1 MSRRRLASAALLALL
16 VAAVPVAPG
25 PTAAE
30 PAADADAVIG
40 QVRTQL
46 RERDGAEPD
55 AGAVVGALNGRV
67 VALHGKGDYAAAGEL
82 AKVQMD
88 YAELV
93 LGAEHPQTL
102 ISVNNLAL
110 LYNSQGRADEAE
122 PLYRRALAASEQ
134 VLGAEHPQTLTS
146 VNNLA
151 ALYQCQGRS
160 GEAEP
165 LLRRALAAR
174 ERVLGAEHPDTLTSV
189 NNLADLYLTQGRSG
203 EAEPLYRRALE
214 ARERVLGAE
223 HPDTLGSVNN
233 LGFLYESQGRSGE
246 AEPLFRRAL
255 AARERVLGAE
265 HPDTL
270 GSVNNLAAVYDSQ
283 GRFGEAEPFYRRA
296 LAARER
302 VLGAEHPDTLG
313 SVNNLAGLYESQGR
327 FGEAEPLYRRALAA
341 SEQVLGAEHPQTLKS
356 VNNLASL
363 YQSQGRSGEAEPLY
377 RRALAASE
385 RVLGAE
391 HPQTITGVNN
401 LAVLYKSQ
409 GRFGE
414 AEPLYRRALAASE
427 RVLGAAHPDTIT
439 FHLNLA
445 VLLVNQDRIGAAL
458 RQLRTLDE
466 RMRGLV
472 AQELA
477 STEQESVRLAR
488 LAAES
493 RLQYIVFTLA
503 LVHPRDPEA
512 RGLAA
517 DVLLRWK
524 RLAADEESVV
534 VRLAR
539 TSQDP
544 RVVELAGSLR
554 GARAELARL
563 TGLSLEKMNE
573 AQRESHRSAL
583 DRAGAEVGRLEVAL
597 AQLSRTFR
605 GQQARRGVEWESVQS
620 ALPAGAALLE
630 LRAFRPVD
638 FKTGKFGEPHWLAL
652 LLPAEPP
659 ADWAQGSG
667 EAPPLRFWDLGAV
680 ADSAAALTALG
691 SGDAAAAAG
700 LYQTLFGP
708 IDRELARYQTLFLAP
723 DGVLDLVAFARL
735 RVPAEEPVAAGA
747 PGAPAG
753 RWWIE
758 RQALRTVR
766 VGRDLV
772 AFERAATPAGGM
784 LALGGVD
791 YERFAEAAG
800 PGAEVPRA
808 AGAAGVSPGPGGAGA
823 AREGG
828 PGAAGAMGFAAL
840 YPSYGGGA
848 VGAMNERLRAER
860 GRFEALENTG
870 PEVAEVLNYFWEPD
884 NRTPRKEPLTGPAA
898 TETGLKTR
906 LAPGNTAPR
915 VLHLATHG
923 FFLAA
928 QEGTGTGTGTGAAPT
943 GGRDRALTLA
953 GLALAGANRGLEGGR
968 DAGGEDGIL
977 YALEAQDLNLEGTDL
992 VALSA
997 CNTGQ
1002 GRVDVSEGAYG
1013 LVRAFQLAG
1022 SRHVLMTQWTLNDP
1036 LARDFMRA
1044 FYQRWLTPA
1053 GIADPAAALRATQR
1067 EWLGGDDPVRANPRY
1082 WAPYVLIERG

>member
-1 MSRRRLASAALLALL
+1 
-16 VAAVPVAPG
+16 
-25 PTAAE
+25 
-30 PAADADAVIG
+30 
-40 QVRTQL
+40 
-46 RERDGAEPD
+46 
-55 AGAVVGALNGRV
+55 
-67 VALHGKGDYAAAGEL
+67 
-82 AKVQMD
+82 
-88 YAELV
+88 V
-93 LGAEHPQTL
+93 LGAEHPRTL
-102 ISVNNLAL
+102 ISVNNLAS
-110 LYNSQGRADEAE
+110 LYNSQGRYGEAE
-122 PLYRRALAASEQ
+122 PLY
-134 VLGAEHPQTLTS
+134 
-146 VNNLA
+146 
-151 ALYQCQGRS
+151 
-160 GEAEP
+160 
-165 LLRRALAAR
+165 RRALAAR
-174 ERVLGAEHPDTLTSV
+174 ERVLGAEHPRTLISV
-189 NNLADLYLTQGRSG
+189 NNLAFLYKSQGRYG
-203 EAEPLYRRALE
+203 EAEPLYRRAL
-214 ARERVLGAE
+214 AASERVLGPE
-223 HPDTLGSVNN
+223 HPHTLGSVNN
-233 LGFLYESQGRSGE
+233 LALLYQSQGRFGE
-246 AEPLFRRAL
+246 AEPLSRRAL

-270 GSVNNLAAVYDSQ
+270 GSVNNLAALYDSQ
-283 GRFGEAEPFYRRA
+283 GRF
-296 LAARER
+296 
-302 VLGAEHPDTLG
+302 D
-313 SVNNLAGLYESQGR
+313 
-327 FGEAEPLYRRALAA
+327 EAEPLYRRALAA
-341 SEQVLGAEHPQTLKS
+341 
-356 VNNLASL
+356 N
-363 YQSQGRSGEAEPLY
+363 
-377 RRALAASE
+377 E
-385 RVLGAE
+385 RVLGAG
-391 HPQTITGVNN
+391 HPQTITT
-401 LAVLYKSQ
+401 Q
-409 GRFGE
+409 
-414 AEPLYRRALAASE
+414 
-427 RVLGAAHPDTIT
+427 
-439 FHLNLA
+439 LNLA
-445 VLLVNQDRIGAAL
+445 VLLVNQDRTGAAL

-493 RLQYIVFTLA
+493 RLQHIVFTLA
-503 LVHPRDPEA
+503 LAHPRDPEA

-563 TGLSLEKMNE
+563 TGLSLEKMNA
-573 AQRESHRSAL
+573 AQRESHRTAL
-583 DRAGAEVGRLEVAL
+583 EQAGAEVGRLEVAL

-620 ALPAGAALLE
+620 ALPTGAALLE
-630 LRAFRPVD
+630 LRAFSPFD
-638 FKTGKFGEPHWLAL
+638 FKTGKYGEPHWLAL

-659 ADWAQGSG
+659 ADWAGGTG

-680 ADSAAALTALG
+680 ADSAAALAALG
-691 SGDAAAAAG
+691 GGDAAAAAA

-735 RVPAEEPVAAGA
+735 RVPAEEPGAAGA
-747 PGAPAG
+747 PGASAG

-758 RQALRTVR
+758 RQALRSVR

-800 PGAEVPRA
+800 PGAEGPRA
-808 AGAAGVSPGPGGAGA
+808 AGAARVSPGPGGTGAAPGRSGADGEGLQGEAGA

-884 NRTPRKEPLTGPAA
+884 NRTPRKEPLTGSAA

-906 LAPGNTAPR
+906 LAPGRTAPR

-928 QEGTGTGTGTGAAPT
+928 QEGTGTGTGTGAAPV

-968 DAGGEDGIL
+968 DAGGDDGIL

-992 VALSA
+992 VTLSA

-1044 FYQRWLTPA
+1044 VYQRWLTPA